1 MARKA
6 ILDTYYTF
14 TPSTR
19 TIVIPRAVL
28 RERIVLITNVTTN
41 QVIYNFSDP
50 NLKLTSHS
58 ITTDGNTGTTSTT
71 VVLNYNTAAM
81 SATDKLQI
89 TIDEF
94 EESFKP
100 SEILTDPVNKL
111 RTSTGQALIDTD
123 FEYGQQSTK
132 WETITMV
139 NNRPFAYYNTALP
152 LTLTDVRANV
162 GSRQIQVNTYPQVP
176 LVQGNV
182 VYMQDT
188 SWIGAEGIFI
198 VDQSDAGSNTFTYTA
213 EFPYVNASGSILNTG
228 TTTAYQG
235 YVFSNASI
243 QITSITAAQSM
254 VTVVTNQPHGLSLG
268 NEIALTGVTAASAN
282 APNGSFFVCSI
293 PSTNVFTFY
302 TYSGSNT
309 IPNGALSGG
318 SLFVRPQ
325 GQALHRAYDGGI
337 QFGTN
342 SQSPNQQIIRQTR
355 RYFRYQSG
363 KGIQMSTGTLMK
375 PTINIDQITSVGNL
389 ITVVTKNSHGIIN
402 PNVSFTIAGCNETAY
417 NGNYQVAA
425 VLDAYRFQYY
435 SNTVPTASPASG
447 QYNLSIT
454 GWYGAVNRIGMFDNQ
469 NGLFWEFDGQTL
481 YAVKRSS
488 TYQLSGQIQ
497 VASNSSYVVG
507 QTYNGVST
515 LFSKQLTPGDF
526 VVIKGQSYRVDSIQ
540 SDNALQISPQFRHG
554 TGATVI
560 NTIMSKTV
568 ETRIPQ
574 AQFNIDKLDG
584 TGPSGY
590 NVDLSKMQMWYID
603 YSWYGAGFVR
613 WGIRA
618 TDGNVVYAHKMINNN
633 MNYEAYMRSGNL
645 PARYEASTFTP
656 YTYLTASLDS
666 ANTIAYCNSA
676 AAFPNTGTLWVR
688 NAANTEFIT
697 YTGKT
702 SNTFTGLVRGR
713 VGANSVIFNTTAN
726 SITMTGADTTGI
738 QIGQFVFGNNIP
750 NGAYVT
756 NINPNTSVNISY
768 AATAS
773 GVALALFAPLGNT
786 AQTFIYSS
794 TAPTQIQ
801 LHTTQF
807 APALSHWGTSVI
819 MDGRYDDDKSFVFT
833 TGMTT
838 AMNVSPTFLPTGT
851 AIVPGMALQSFRVS
865 PSVGNGIPG
874 NAVGAREII
883 NRMQMVLR
891 TIDLLSGGVFLI
903 RIVLNGTVSNTTPNW
918 ASVGGSSLAQYI
930 NHGSNT
936 FVTGGETIFSAFTN
950 ASGGITNFTTTS
962 YDLPLVR
969 DLGNS
974 ILGGGSPVPNTG
986 VFPDGPDMITIVA
999 QNLSGLPT
1007 QIFSRLSWT
1016 EAQA

>member
-1 MARKA
+1 MARKV

-14 TPSTR
+14 VPSTR
-19 TIVIPRAVL
+19 TITIPRAVQ
-28 RERIVLITNVTTN
+28 RERFALITNVNTN

-50 NLKLTSHS
+50 NLKLTSHGIVTDYNS
-58 ITTDGNTGTTSTT
+58 GVTTTTIT
-71 VVLNYNTAAM
+71 LNYNTASM
-81 SATDKLQI
+81 QATDKLQI
-89 TIDEF
+89 VIDEF
-94 EESFKP
+94 EETFKP
-100 SEILTDPVNKL
+100 TEILTDPVNKL

-132 WETITMV
+132 WETITLV
-139 NNRPFAYYNTALP
+139 NNRPFAYYNTTLP
-152 LTLTDVRANV
+152 LNLADVRANV
-162 GSRQIQVNTYPQVP
+162 GSRQIQVNTYPQPP
-176 LVQGNV
+176 LPQGNV

-188 SWIGAEGIFI
+188 SWVGAEGIFI

-213 EFPYVNASGSILNTG
+213 EFPYINASSSILNSG
-228 TTTAYQG
+228 VTTAYQG
-235 YVFSNASI
+235 YIFSNAAI
-243 QITSITAAQSM
+243 QIQSITSAQSL

-268 NEIALTGVTAASAN
+268 NEIALTGTSASSN

-309 IPNGALSGG
+309 IPTGSITGG

-342 SQSPNQQIIRQTR
+342 SQSPNQSIVRQTR

-375 PTINIDQITSVGNL
+375 PSINLDQITSVGNL

-402 PNVSFTIAGCNETAY
+402 PNVSFTIAGCVESGY
-417 NGNYQVAA
+417 NGTWTVAN

-435 SNTVPTASPASG
+435 SNTTPTITTASG
-447 QYNLSIT
+447 QFTLSIT
-454 GWYGAVNRIGMFDNQ
+454 GWYGAVNRVGMFDQQ

-481 YAVKRSS
+481 YAVRRSS

-497 VASNSSYVVG
+497 VASNSSYVAG
-507 QTYNGVST
+507 QTFNGVST
-515 LFSKQLTPGDF
+515 LFSKQLTPGDY
-526 VVIKGQSYRVDSIQ
+526 VVIKGQSYLVDSIQ
-540 SDNALQISPQFRHG
+540 SDNQLQISPQFRHG

-568 ETRIPQ
+568 NTRIPQ
-574 AQFNIDKLDG
+574 SQFNIDRLDG

-590 NVDLSKMQMWYID
+590 NLDLSKMQMWYID

-613 WGIRA
+613 WGIRG
-618 TDGNVVYAHKMINNN
+618 TDGNVIYCHKMLNNN
-633 MNYEAYMRSGNL
+633 ANYEAYMRSGNL
-645 PARYEASTFTP
+645 PARYESSTLTP
-656 YTYLTASLDS
+656 FTYLTASLDA
-666 ANTIAYCNSA
+666 ANTVAYCNSA
-676 AAFPNTGTLWVR
+676 AAFPNTGTLWIR

-697 YTGKT
+697 YSGRT
-702 SNTFTGLVRGR
+702 SNTFTGLVRGQR
-713 VGANSVIFNTTAN
+713 GANSVIFNTTAN
-726 SITMTGADTTGI
+726 SVTMTGADTTGI

-756 NINPNTSVNISY
+756 NINPNTSVNMSY
-768 AATAS
+768 GAT
-773 GVALALFAPLGNT
+773 GTGTALAIFAPLGNT
-786 AQTFIYSS
+786 AQSFVYSA

-819 MDGRYDDDKSFVFT
+819 MDGRFDDDKSFVFT
-833 TGMTT
+833 QGMTT
-838 AMNVSPTFLPTGT
+838 AMNVTNTFAPVGQS
-851 AIVPGMALQSFRVS
+851 IVPGMALQSFRVS
-865 PSVGNGIPG
+865 PSVGNGI
-874 NAVGAREII
+874 AGASLGSREII

-891 TIDLLSGGVFLI
+891 TIDMLATGTFLI
-903 RIVLNGTVSNTTPNW
+903 RIVLNGLVSNNTPQW
-918 ASVGGSSLAQYI
+918 QTVGGSSLAQYI
-930 NHGSNT
+930 NHNSNT
-936 FVTGGETIFSAFTN
+936 FVTGGETIFAAFTN
-950 ASGGITNFTTTS
+950 ASGGLGNYTVTT

-974 ILGGGSPVPNTG
+974 IRAGGSPDPTVG
-986 VFPDGPDMITIVA
+986 IYPDGPDMVTIVA
-999 QNLSGLPT
+999 QNLTGQNA

>member
-14 TPSTR
+14 NPSTR
-19 TIVIPRAVL
+19 TITIPRAVL

-58 ITTDGNTGTTSTT
+58 INTDYTSSVTTTTI
-71 VVLNYNTAAM
+71 VLNYNTTAM

-89 TIDEF
+89 TVDEY
-94 EESFKP
+94 EEKFTP
-100 SEILTDPVNKL
+100 SEVLTDPVNKF

-132 WETITMV
+132 WETLDMI
-139 NNRPFAYYNTALP
+139 NNRPFAYYNTTLP
-152 LTLTDVRANV
+152 LTLTNIIANV
-162 GSRQIQVNTYPQVP
+162 GSRQIQVNTYPQAP
-176 LVQGNV
+176 LAQGNT
-182 VYMQDT
+182 VYVQDT
-188 SWIGAEGIFI
+188 SWVGAEGIFI
-198 VDQSDAGSNTFTYTA
+198 VDSSDAGSNTFTYTA
-213 EFPYVNASGSILNTG
+213 RYPYTNVSGNIINSG

-235 YVFSNASI
+235 YIFANSSI
-243 QITSITAAQSM
+243 AITSITSAQSL

-268 NEIALTGVTAASAN
+268 NEIALTGTTASTN
-282 APNGSFFVCSI
+282 APNGSFFVASI
-293 PSTNVFTFY
+293 PSTNVFSFY
-302 TYSGSNT
+302 TFTGTNT
-309 IPNGALSGG
+309 IPTGSITGGALY
-318 SLFVRPQ
+318 VRPQ

-342 SQSPNQQIIRQTR
+342 SQSPNQQIVRQTR

-375 PTINIDQITSVGNL
+375 PSISVDQISSVGNL
-389 ITVVTKNSHGIIN
+389 ITVVTKNAHGIIN

-417 NGNYQVAA
+417 NGNYQVSA

-435 SNTVPTASPASG
+435 ASTAPTISPASG
-447 QYNLSIT
+447 NYTLSIT
-454 GWYGAVNRIGMFDNQ
+454 AWFGAQNRIGMFDFQ
-469 NGLFWEFDGQTL
+469 NGLFWEFDGQNL

-488 TYQLSGQIQ
+488 TYQLSGQVQ

-507 QTYNGVST
+507 QTFNGVST
-515 LFSKQLTPGDF
+515 LFTKQLTPGDF
-526 VVIKGQSYRVDSIQ
+526 IVIKGQSYRVDSIQ
-540 SDNALQISPQFRHG
+540 SDNQMQISPQFRHG
-554 TGATVI
+554 TNNTVI
-560 NTIMSKTV
+560 NTIVSKT
-568 ETRIPQ
+568 IDYKISQ
-574 AQFNIDKLDG
+574 SQFNIDRLDG

-613 WGIRA
+613 WGLRG
-618 TDGNVVYAHKMINNN
+618 TEGNVIYAHKMLNNN
-633 MNYEAYMRSGNL
+633 ANYEAYMRSGNL
-645 PARYEASTFTP
+645 PARYEAATFAP
-656 YTYLTASLDS
+656 YTYLTATLDS
-666 ANTIAYCNSA
+666 ANTVAYCNSA
-676 AAFPNTGTLWVR
+676 ASFPNTGTLFVR
-688 NAANTEFIT
+688 SAANTEFIT
-697 YTGKT
+697 YTGRT
-702 SNTFTGLVRGR
+702 SNTFTGLVRGKL
-713 VGANSVIFNTTAN
+713 GANNVIFNTTAN

-738 QIGQFVFGNNIP
+738 QIAQYVYGNNIP
-750 NGAYVT
+750 SGAYVT
-756 NINPNTSVNISY
+756 NFVPNTSVNLSM
-768 AATAS
+768 AATGT
-773 GVALALFAPLGNT
+773 GVTSAIFAPMGNT
-786 AQTFIYSS
+786 AQTFIYSA
-794 TAPTQIQ
+794 TAPTQVQ

-819 MDGRYDDDKSFVFT
+819 MDGRFDDDKSFVFT
-833 TGMTT
+833 TGMTSP
-838 AMNVSPTFLPTGT
+838 MNVSPTFAPTGQG
-851 AIVPGMALQSFRVS
+851 IVPGMALQSFRIS

-874 NAVGAREII
+874 NAIGVREIV

-891 TIDLLSGGVFLI
+891 TVDMLAGGTFLI
-903 RIVLNGTVSNTTPNW
+903 KLVLNGTVSNATPQW

-936 FVTGGETIFSAFTN
+936 YVTGGETIFAAFTN
-950 ASGGITNFTTTS
+950 AAGGGTNFTVTS
-962 YDLPLVR
+962 IDLPLVR

-974 ILGGGSPVPNTG
+974 IRAGGSPDPTTG
-986 VFPDGPDMITIVA
+986 IYPDGPDMVTIVA
-999 QNLSGLPT
+999 QNLTGQYT

>member
-1 MARKA
+1 MTRKV

-14 TPSTR
+14 VPSTR
-19 TIVIPRAVL
+19 TITIPRAVQ
-28 RERIVLITNVTTN
+28 RERFALITNVNTN

-50 NLKLTSHS
+50 NLKLTSHGIVTDYNS
-58 ITTDGNTGTTSTT
+58 GVTTTTIT
-71 VVLNYNTAAM
+71 LNYNTASM
-81 SATDKLQI
+81 QATDKLQI
-89 TIDEF
+89 VIDEF
-94 EESFKP
+94 EETFKP
-100 SEILTDPVNKL
+100 TEILTDPVNKL

-132 WETITMV
+132 WETITLV
-139 NNRPFAYYNTALP
+139 NNRPFAYYNTTLP
-152 LTLTDVRANV
+152 LNLADVRANV
-162 GSRQIQVNTYPQVP
+162 GSRQIQVNTYPQPP
-176 LVQGNV
+176 LPQGNV

-188 SWIGAEGIFI
+188 SWVGAEGIFI

-213 EFPYVNASGSILNTG
+213 EFPYINASSSILNSG
-228 TTTAYQG
+228 VTTAYQG
-235 YVFSNASI
+235 YIFSNAAI
-243 QITSITAAQSM
+243 QIQSITSAQSL

-268 NEIALTGVTAASAN
+268 NEIALTGTSASSN

-309 IPNGALSGG
+309 IPTGSITGG

-342 SQSPNQQIIRQTR
+342 SQSPNQSIVRQTR

-375 PTINIDQITSVGNL
+375 PSINLDQITSVGNL

-402 PNVSFTIAGCNETAY
+402 PNVSFTIAGCVESGY
-417 NGNYQVAA
+417 NGTWTVAN

-435 SNTVPTASPASG
+435 SNTTPTITTASG
-447 QYNLSIT
+447 QFTLSIT
-454 GWYGAVNRIGMFDNQ
+454 GWYGAVNRVGMFDQQ

-481 YAVKRSS
+481 YAVRRSS

-497 VASNSSYVVG
+497 VASNSSYVAG
-507 QTYNGVST
+507 QTFNGVST
-515 LFSKQLTPGDF
+515 LFSKQLTPGDY
-526 VVIKGQSYRVDSIQ
+526 VVIKGQSYLVDSIQ
-540 SDNALQISPQFRHG
+540 SDNQLQISPQFRHG

-568 ETRIPQ
+568 NTRIPQ
-574 AQFNIDKLDG
+574 SQFNIDRLDG

-590 NVDLSKMQMWYID
+590 NLDLSKMQMWYID

-613 WGIRA
+613 WGIRG
-618 TDGNVVYAHKMINNN
+618 TDGNVIYCHKMLNNN
-633 MNYEAYMRSGNL
+633 SNYEAYMRSGNL
-645 PARYEASTFTP
+645 PARYESSTLTP
-656 YTYLTASLDS
+656 FTYLTASLDA
-666 ANTIAYCNSA
+666 ANTVAYCNSA
-676 AAFPNTGTLWVR
+676 AAFPNTGTLWIR

-697 YTGKT
+697 YSGRT
-702 SNTFTGLVRGR
+702 SNTFTGLVRGQR
-713 VGANSVIFNTTAN
+713 GANSVIFNTTAN
-726 SITMTGADTTGI
+726 SVTMTGADTTGI

-756 NINPNTSVNISY
+756 NINPNTSVNMSY
-768 AATAS
+768 GAT
-773 GVALALFAPLGNT
+773 GTGTALAIFAPLGNT
-786 AQTFIYSS
+786 AQSFVYSA

-819 MDGRYDDDKSFVFT
+819 MDGRFDDDKSFVFT
-833 TGMTT
+833 QGMTT
-838 AMNVSPTFLPTGT
+838 AMNVTNTFAPVGQS
-851 AIVPGMALQSFRVS
+851 IVPGMALQSFRVS
-865 PSVGNGIPG
+865 PSVGNGI
-874 NAVGAREII
+874 AGASLGSREII

-891 TIDLLSGGVFLI
+891 TIDMLATGTFLI
-903 RIVLNGTVSNTTPNW
+903 RIVLNGLVSNNTPQW
-918 ASVGGSSLAQYI
+918 QTVGGSSLAQYI
-930 NHGSNT
+930 NHNSNT
-936 FVTGGETIFSAFTN
+936 FVTGGETIFAAFTN
-950 ASGGITNFTTTS
+950 ASGGLGNYTVTT

-974 ILGGGSPVPNTG
+974 IRAGGSPDPTVG
-986 VFPDGPDMITIVA
+986 IYPDGPDMVTIVA
-999 QNLSGLPT
+999 QNLTGQNA

>member
-1 MARKA
+1 MARKV

-14 TPSTR
+14 VPSTR
-19 TIVIPRAVL
+19 TITIPRAVQ
-28 RERIVLITNVTTN
+28 RERFALITNVNTN

-50 NLKLTSHS
+50 NLKLTSHGIVTDYNS
-58 ITTDGNTGTTSTT
+58 GVTTTTIT
-71 VVLNYNTAAM
+71 LNYNTASM
-81 SATDKLQI
+81 QATDKLQI
-89 TIDEF
+89 VIDEF
-94 EESFKP
+94 EETFKP
-100 SEILTDPVNKL
+100 TEILTDPVNKL

-132 WETITMV
+132 WETITLV
-139 NNRPFAYYNTALP
+139 NNRPFAYYNTTLP
-152 LTLTDVRANV
+152 LNLADVRANV
-162 GSRQIQVNTYPQVP
+162 GSRQIQVNTYPQPP
-176 LVQGNV
+176 LPQGNV

-188 SWIGAEGIFI
+188 SWVGAEGIFI

-213 EFPYVNASGSILNTG
+213 EFPYINASSSILNSG
-228 TTTAYQG
+228 VTTAYQG
-235 YVFSNASI
+235 YIFSNAAI
-243 QITSITAAQSM
+243 QIQSITSAQSL

-268 NEIALTGVTAASAN
+268 NEIALTGTSASSN

-309 IPNGALSGG
+309 IPTGSITGG

-342 SQSPNQQIIRQTR
+342 SQSPNQSIVRQTR

-375 PTINIDQITSVGNL
+375 PSINLDQITSVGNL

-402 PNVSFTIAGCNETAY
+402 PNVSFTIAGCVESGY
-417 NGNYQVAA
+417 NGTWTVAN

-435 SNTVPTASPASG
+435 SNTTPTITTASG
-447 QYNLSIT
+447 QFTLSIT
-454 GWYGAVNRIGMFDNQ
+454 GWYGAVNRVGMFDQQ

-481 YAVKRSS
+481 YAVRRSS

-497 VASNSSYVVG
+497 VASNSSYVAG
-507 QTYNGVST
+507 QTFNGVST
-515 LFSKQLTPGDF
+515 LFSKQLTPGDY
-526 VVIKGQSYRVDSIQ
+526 VVIKGQSYLVDSIQ
-540 SDNALQISPQFRHG
+540 SDNQLQISPQFRHG

-568 ETRIPQ
+568 NTRIPQ
-574 AQFNIDKLDG
+574 SQFNIDRLDG

-590 NVDLSKMQMWYID
+590 NLDLSKMQMWYID

-613 WGIRA
+613 WGIRG
-618 TDGNVVYAHKMINNN
+618 TDGNVIYCHKMLNNN
-633 MNYEAYMRSGNL
+633 ANYEAYMRSGNL
-645 PARYEASTFTP
+645 PARYESSTLTP
-656 YTYLTASLDS
+656 FTYLTASLDA
-666 ANTIAYCNSA
+666 ANTVAYCNSA
-676 AAFPNTGTLWVR
+676 AAFPNTGTLWIR

-697 YTGKT
+697 YSGRT
-702 SNTFTGLVRGR
+702 SNTFTGLVRGQR
-713 VGANSVIFNTTAN
+713 GANSVIFNTTAN
-726 SITMTGADTTGI
+726 SVTMTGADTTGI

-756 NINPNTSVNISY
+756 NINPNTSVNMSY
-768 AATAS
+768 GAT
-773 GVALALFAPLGNT
+773 GTGTALAIFAPLGNT
-786 AQTFIYSS
+786 AQSFVYSA

-819 MDGRYDDDKSFVFT
+819 MDGRFDDDKSFVFT
-833 TGMTT
+833 QGMTT
-838 AMNVSPTFLPTGT
+838 AMNVTNTFAPVGQS
-851 AIVPGMALQSFRVS
+851 IVPGMALQSFRVS
-865 PSVGNGIPG
+865 PSVGNGI
-874 NAVGAREII
+874 AGASLGSREIV

-891 TIDLLSGGVFLI
+891 TIDMLATGTFLI
-903 RIVLNGTVSNTTPNW
+903 RIVLNGLVSNNTPQW
-918 ASVGGSSLAQYI
+918 QTVGGSSLAQYI
-930 NHGSNT
+930 NHNSNT
-936 FVTGGETIFSAFTN
+936 FVTGGETIFAAFTN
-950 ASGGITNFTTTS
+950 ASGGLGNYTVTT

-974 ILGGGSPVPNTG
+974 IRAGGSPDPTVG
-986 VFPDGPDMITIVA
+986 IYPDGPDMVTIVA
-999 QNLSGLPT
+999 QNLTGQNA